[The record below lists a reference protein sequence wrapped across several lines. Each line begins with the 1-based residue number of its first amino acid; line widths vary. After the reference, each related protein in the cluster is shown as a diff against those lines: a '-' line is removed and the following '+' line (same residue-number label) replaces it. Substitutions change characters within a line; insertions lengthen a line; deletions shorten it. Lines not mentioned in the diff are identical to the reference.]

1 MDPTCLL
8 HGEYSASYSWCT
20 DIYVWSGWEFQD
32 LTKIWPNFL
41 TTHHWCLTCSQCVCS
56 LWRVVR
62 PWSWTQPAY
71 CNNHWWIQ
79 CLIPSWCTDIYSGQG
94 ENFRIWPKSGLTFWP
109 HIIDVWHVPSVYV
122 ACEGLSD
129 LGHGPNQPTATI
141 IGEYSASC
149 ASWCTDI
156 YSGQGENFRIWPK
169 SGLTFWPHIIDVWH
183 VPSVYVACEGLS
195 DLGHGPN
202 QPTATIIGEY
212 SASYH
217 HGALIFT
224 LVRVRIS
231 GSDQNL
237 A

>member
-1 MDPTCLL
+1 MDPTSLL
-8 HGEYSASYSWCT
+8 QQSLVSTVPHAIMVHWYLLWPGR
-20 DIYVWSGWEFQD
+20 EFQD

-41 TTHHWCLTCSQCVCS
+41 TTHQWCLACPQCVCS

-71 CNNHWWIQ
+71 CNNHWWIL
-79 CLIPSWCTDIYSGQG
+79 CLIARCCTDIYSGQG

-109 HIIDVWHVPSVYV
+109 HISDVWHVPSVYG

-141 IGEYSASC
+141 IGEYRVSC
-149 ASWCTDI
+149 
-156 YSGQGENFRIWPK
+156 
-169 SGLTFWPHIIDVWH
+169 
-183 VPSVYVACEGLS
+183 
-195 DLGHGPN
+195 
-202 QPTATIIGEY
+202 
-212 SASYH
+212 H

-224 LVRVRIS
+224 LVRARIS

>member
-1 MDPTCLL
+1 MDPTSLL
-8 HGEYSASYSWCT
+8 QQSLVNTVPHTIMVHWYLL
-20 DIYVWSGWEFQD
+20 WSGREFQD

-71 CNNHWWIQ
+71 CNNHWWVQ

-141 IGEYSASC
+141 IGEYSAS
-149 ASWCTDI
+149 
-156 YSGQGENFRIWPK
+156 
-169 SGLTFWPHIIDVWH
+169 L
-183 VPSVYVACEGLS
+183 
-195 DLGHGPN
+195 
-202 QPTATIIGEY
+202 
-212 SASYH
+212 H